1 MKQYRKNQNNNSMK
15 KLNGNYRLKGVD
27 ADVEINFIKNKFSE
41 YIF

>member
-1 MKQYRKNQNNNSMK
+1 MEQYRKNQYNNSLK